1 MAKQSVLI
9 YSVPLKILKEIV
21 KARRRRGE
29 TTSQCSVVQELIFKE
44 AEKEGIKREL
54 FFDKQVS

>member
-21 KARRRRGE
+21 KAAPLRGRNGVSMFGG
-29 TTSQCSVVQELIFKE
+29 TGTYFQRSRKRGH
-44 AEKEGIKREL
+44 KKGIV
-54 FFDKQVS
+54 F